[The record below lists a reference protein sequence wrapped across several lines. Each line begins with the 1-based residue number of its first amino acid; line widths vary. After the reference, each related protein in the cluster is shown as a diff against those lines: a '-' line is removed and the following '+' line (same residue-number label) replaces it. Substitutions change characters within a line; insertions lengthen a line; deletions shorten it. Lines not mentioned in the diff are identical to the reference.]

1 MKKKDKQSFVTMKTE
16 ELVKFISESKATIY
30 TMVVQRFNKPMKNV
44 REQKTLRKKIAL
56 AQTILHAKELTHE

>member
-1 MKKKDKQSFVTMKTE
+1 MKTE